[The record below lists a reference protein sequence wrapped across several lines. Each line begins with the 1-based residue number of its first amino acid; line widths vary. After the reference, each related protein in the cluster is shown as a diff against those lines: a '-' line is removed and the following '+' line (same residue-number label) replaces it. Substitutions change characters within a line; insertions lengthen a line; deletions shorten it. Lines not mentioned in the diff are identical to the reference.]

1 MNMSLYHERK
11 STRRGEPGQT
21 DLKFVNIPLDVIRV
35 TEIVSLLLLL
45 DIVEND
51 DGGYEVNHF
60 SGRQQIQIR
69 ATVASSVAIPV

>member
-1 MNMSLYHERK
+1 M
-11 STRRGEPGQT
+11 
-21 DLKFVNIPLDVIRV
+21 

-69 ATVASSVAIPV
+69 ATVASPVAIPV